1 MSYESFELS
10 SLICCAIRCAIEL
23 WIYELRLIVLG
34 IVFIRILLSVS
45 SAVYKN
51 LDLISSERKR
61 SLSKVQKSEGIYKM
75 ARGGYVC
82 YMLLLFDFMFLSKK
96 KKIEIARLSHLESH
110 AHAHNTISHIN
121 RIIFTAYV
129 HFIVQ
134 YLRQRSFSSS
144 LVNKIVLFTI
154 THKGKRRYLHNFNLW
169 NKYIWNAIIVSKI
182 NI

>member
-82 YMLLLFDFMFLSKK
+82 YMLLLFDFMFLKK
-96 KKIEIARLSHLESH
+96 LKSLDWVILNHTHTHTTQFHTSIGSYSQLMCILLFNIYGREVSHHL
-110 AHAHNTISHIN
+110 
-121 RIIFTAYV
+121 
-129 HFIVQ
+129 
-134 YLRQRSFSSS
+134 L
-144 LVNKIVLFTI
+144 
-154 THKGKRRYLHNFNLW
+154 
-169 NKYIWNAIIVSKI
+169 
-182 NI
+182 